1 MTTALLAPTL
11 PQPEAPVLARTS
23 DLLKGI
29 LTRNPDTQVFTIGQ
43 IMRSLGD
50 DRFDANMLFM
60 NLPTLGSVPDTE
72 NMRGLPAAIV
82 AGQMVAGHKKPALP
96 QTLLDREIPRRSL
109 AVAIHLALPVI
120 EAAEKVARPRMRWLS
135 NPFSRRILG
144 AFLFVL
150 AATVAFPLI
159 GFDPLQ
165 SLSTFTISFGL
176 AEGDGAA
183 ILLGVAVGV
192 LSLGVIVASK
202 FSAGALR
209 SGAASWLRKIAR
221 KLGASA
227 LARFCELRGL
237 SWISKILNFEWS
249 RLLLRWN
256 PERDTAPGKETAGAS
271 AKQPHATNR
280 ASRNRTA
287 ERPAPRRRQK
297 TELVAFA

>member
-1 MTTALLAPTL
+1 MTTALLAPARHLSET
-11 PQPEAPVLARTS
+11 PTLARTS

-29 LTRNPDTQVFTIGQ
+29 LTKSPDTKIFTIDQ
-43 IMRSLGD
+43 IMRSLGE

-60 NLPTLGSVPDTE
+60 SLPTLGPVPDTPR
-72 NMRGLPAAIV
+72 MGGLSAALV
-82 AGQMVAGHKKPALP
+82 AGQMAAGHEKPVLP
-96 QTLLDREIPRRSL
+96 RTLLDREIPRRSL

-135 NPFSRRILG
+135 HPFSRRILG

-202 FSAGALR
+202 FSVGALR
-209 SGAASWLRKIAR
+209 SSAASWLRRISR

-256 PERDTAPGKETAGAS
+256 PERDTVSGNEPAGSVKPPRA
-271 AKQPHATNR
+271 A
-280 ASRNRTA
+280 ASRAGRTSSA
-287 ERPAPRRRQK
+287 GRQAPRRRPR
-297 TELVAFA
+297 TELVAFG